1 MTQAYGCSAR
11 YGRLLPA
18 LVVAGAILTLGAV
31 RALAEDAGKD
41 GGPKAVA
48 TPQGPLDLVQSSVSL
63 VFSIV
68 RSQPDSEQRRMELHH
83 VGEALF
89 DFNEIARRT
98 LAQHW
103 SERTPEEQRAFVR
116 LFTNLLARSYVTTIG
131 NNRLATVTFQGETI
145 EGSSARV
152 RSRLVTQRGAEMPV
166 EYRLLERAGRWAVY
180 DVVVDGVS
188 QVASYRSQFN
198 SILRTSSFELFLAR
212 LRNEARLTPA
222 GGEAP

>member
-1 MTQAYGCSAR
+1 VTEAYGCSAR
-11 YGRLLPA
+11 YGRRLPA
-18 LVVAGAILTLGAV
+18 LVVAAVILTLGGV
-31 RALAEDAGKD
+31 RALAEEAGTDGTPKTVVDA
-41 GGPKAVA
+41 
-48 TPQGPLDLVQSSVSL
+48 QGPLDLVQSSVWL

-68 RSQPDSEQRRMELHH
+68 RSQPDSEQRRMEIHH

-103 SERTPEEQRAFVR
+103 SARSLEEQRTFVR
-116 LFTNLLARSYVTTIG
+116 LFTNLLERTYVTTMG

-152 RSRLVTQRGAEMPV
+152 QSRLVTHRGAEIPL

-198 SILRTSSFELFLAR
+198 SILRTSSFDLFLDK

>member
-1 MTQAYGCSAR
+1 M
-11 YGRLLPA
+11 
-18 LVVAGAILTLGAV
+18 LGGV
-31 RALAEDAGKD
+31 RALAEDGGKD
-41 GGPKAVA
+41 DAPKAAVTA
-48 TPQGPLDLVQSSVSL
+48 QRPLDLVQSSVFL

-68 RSQPDSEQRRMELHH
+68 RSQPDSQQRRMEIRH
-83 VGEALF
+83 VGDALF

-103 SERTPEEQRAFVR
+103 SARTLEEQGTFVR
-116 LFTNLLARSYVTTIG
+116 LFTDLLERSYVTTIG

-152 RSRLVTQRGAEMPV
+152 QSRLVTDRGAEIPI

-198 SILRTSSFELFLAR
+198 SILRTSSFDLFLDKLQNR
-212 LRNEARLTPA
+212 EAR

>member
-1 MTQAYGCSAR
+1 MTEAYGCSAR
-11 YGRLLPA
+11 YGLRLPA
-18 LVVAGAILTLGAV
+18 LVVAPAILTLGGV
-31 RALAEDAGKD
+31 RALAEDAGTD
-41 GGPKAVA
+41 GTPKTVVTA
-48 TPQGPLDLVQSSVSL
+48 QGPLDLVQSSVWL

-103 SERTPEEQRAFVR
+103 SARSLEEQRTFVR
-116 LFTNLLARSYVTTIG
+116 LFTNLLERTYVTTIG

-152 RSRLVTQRGAEMPV
+152 QSRLVTHRGAEIPL

-198 SILRTSSFELFLAR
+198 SILRTSSFDLFLDK

>member
-1 MTQAYGCSAR
+1 
-11 YGRLLPA
+11 
-18 LVVAGAILTLGAV
+18 
-31 RALAEDAGKD
+31 
-41 GGPKAVA
+41 
-48 TPQGPLDLVQSSVSL
+48 
-63 VFSIV
+63 
-68 RSQPDSEQRRMELHH
+68 MEIHH

-103 SERTPEEQRAFVR
+103 SARSLEEQRTFVR
-116 LFTNLLARSYVTTIG
+116 LFTNLLERSYVTTIG

-152 RSRLVTQRGAEMPV
+152 RSRLVTHRGAEIPL

-198 SILRTSSFELFLAR
+198 SMLRTSSFELFLDK